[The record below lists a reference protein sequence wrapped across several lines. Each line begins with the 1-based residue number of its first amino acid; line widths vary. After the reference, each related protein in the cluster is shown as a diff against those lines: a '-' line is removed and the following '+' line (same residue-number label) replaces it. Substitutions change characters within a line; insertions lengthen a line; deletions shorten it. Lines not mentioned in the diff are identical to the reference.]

1 MRLID
6 GDKLYSSL
14 YEIRMYEVA
23 KYGRHDTAHC
33 CSLSTALFE
42 IKNAPTIE
50 SMEVV
55 RCKDCRWGEEKC
67 GNIECDVDRN
77 APPEYHGYDWFCPN
91 GERREDERT

>member
-55 RCKDCRWGEEKC
+55 RCKDCEFYTEEERWCRRLGLY
-67 GNIECDVDRN
+67 GSFD
-77 APPEYHGYDWFCPN
+77 PN
-91 GERREDERT
+91 GYCSQAERREDE